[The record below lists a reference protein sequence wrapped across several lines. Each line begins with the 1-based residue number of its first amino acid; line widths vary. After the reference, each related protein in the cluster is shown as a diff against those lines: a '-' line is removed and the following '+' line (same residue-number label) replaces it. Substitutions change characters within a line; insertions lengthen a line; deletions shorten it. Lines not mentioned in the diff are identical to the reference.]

1 MRALAA
7 AVCLLA
13 FAGCSKEGPE
23 ARIRK
28 AFEAARGA
36 VERGDAAGAAAVLSP
51 KFAGPEGMDR
61 AGARMF
67 LAGVLGREKVGV
79 TVLSQKV
86 EVDGTRAVQSL
97 DLILTGRAGGSLV
110 PGDRGR
116 RRFTFRWELRDGG
129 WLIREAQWDY

>member
-7 AVCLLA
+7 VLLA
-13 FAGCSKEGPE
+13 ALAACSREGPE

-28 AFEAARGA
+28 AFEGARRA
-36 VERGDAAGAAAVLSP
+36 VETGDAGGAAAVLSP

-61 AGARMF
+61 AGMR
-67 LAGVLGREKVGV
+67 LLLGGVLAREKVGV

-86 EVDGTRAVQSL
+86 EVDGARAVQSL
-97 DLILTGRAGGSLV
+97 DLVLTGRLGGELM
-110 PGDRGR
+110 PGDRSR
-116 RRFTFRWELRDGG
+116 KSLTLRWELRDGA